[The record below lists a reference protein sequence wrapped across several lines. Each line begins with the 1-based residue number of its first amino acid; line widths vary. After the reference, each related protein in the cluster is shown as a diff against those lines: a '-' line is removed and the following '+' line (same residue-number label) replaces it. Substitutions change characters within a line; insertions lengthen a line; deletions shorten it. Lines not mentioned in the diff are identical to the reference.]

1 MELIDRIGGFGK
13 IQVTELEHQK
23 LQELKE
29 IILISGQK
37 HILGELNRSTGDF
50 ERLMRELFPDFCLMK
65 GAGIRG
71 MRSSNSYTTAWSE
84 SHYHQDLPRALEMSI
99 GSWLSVPREH
109 GRNDVDLTIIMP
121 TITPAKE
128 GANEYFMSMVLEG
141 IYQPNCVDDVVEVL
155 GKREKPVIMG
165 AQRIRNNSPVGNY
178 FGIADVPRLG
188 AVLDL
193 YLRAAH
199 LVEHA
204 AGSIKV
210 SSPELD
216 TLRQDGVKHP
226 NIALRELSQARY
238 DQALRALT
246 NQ

>member
-37 HILGELNRSTGDF
+37 YILGELNKSTGDF
-50 ERLMRELFPDFCLMK
+50 ERLMRELFPDFPLVK
-65 GAGIRG
+65 GAGIHG
-71 MRSSNSYTTAWSE
+71 MQSRNSYTTAWSKN
-84 SHYHQDLPRALEMSI
+84 HYHQDLPQSLELSI
-99 GSWLSVPREH
+99 GSRLSVAQS
-109 GRNDVDLTIIMP
+109 GSRNDGDLAIIAP
-121 TITPAKE
+121 LQE
-128 GANEYFMSMVLEG
+128 GENEYFMSVIVEPM
-141 IYQPNCVDDVVEVL
+141 YQPNCVDDVVEVL

-165 AQRIRNNSPVGNY
+165 AQRIRNNSPVGDY
-178 FGIADVPRLG
+178 FGVADVPRLG